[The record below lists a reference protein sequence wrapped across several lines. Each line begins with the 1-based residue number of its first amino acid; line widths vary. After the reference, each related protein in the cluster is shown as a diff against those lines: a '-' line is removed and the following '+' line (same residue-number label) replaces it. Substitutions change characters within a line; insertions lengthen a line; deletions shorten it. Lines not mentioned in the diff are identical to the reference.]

1 MSEVDVAIPDL
12 GNFDEVSV
20 VEVLVK
26 PGDAI
31 EIDTPLITLETEKAT
46 MDVPSTAA
54 DQLAAVLV
62 KAGDKVRKGTVIAR
76 IAAAEGA
83 APQAA
88 NPAVDGA
95 AAGKPAGATAA
106 SCAAAPASGSAPS
119 QAAPVPP
126 AAATAQVQAG
136 SAQQAQPQMP
146 PGPML

>member
-1 MSEVDVAIPDL
+1 MSEVEVAVPDL

-54 DQLAAVLV
+54 GQLAAVLV
-62 KAGDKVRKGTVIAR
+62 KAGDRVHEGTAVAR
-76 IAAAEGA
+76 IAPAEGA

-106 SCAAAPASGSAPS
+106 PGAAAPASGSARS
-119 QAAPVPP
+119 QAASVPP
-126 AAATAQVQAG
+126 AAATARVQA
-136 SAQQAQPQMP
+136 
-146 PGPML
+146 